1 MHHFILPSNSQRRT
15 PTSRPPSEAPDTPK
29 PDAIGRIPVASPI
42 NSKDIP
48 KRQHDTTPIPIR
60 FMVPSDRSINE
71 VVSPTPDRTSWA
83 TPGFRIPGDE
93 SGVVQERRRSRKGL
107 LGGGYADRL
116 SSLVVRDK
124 SDAIMWL
131 HMLKRR
137 GLFDLHGVICG
148 GTKPT
153 FLNTDQYIL
162 HPTSRLRVLRTWET
176 PGLAVLWCECAILD
190 QANLPSVD
198 SGEVCFVG
206 FRHCVELY
214 TLSGGQ
220 TGAVKSQDLVDVFEE
235 FDNMQCAGTEDGQG
249 ILRGKQILL
258 CTRYIIIDEQCL
270 SPL

>member
-1 MHHFILPSNSQRRT
+1 MHHFILPSNSQKRT

-29 PDAIGRIPVASPI
+29 PDTIGHVPVASPLI
-42 NSKDIP
+42 SKDIP

-60 FMVPSDRSINE
+60 FTVPSDRSANE

-83 TPGFRIPGDE
+83 TPGFKIPGDE
-93 SGVVQERRRSRKGL
+93 SGLVQERRRSRKGL

-116 SSLVVRDK
+116 SSLVFRDK

-137 GLFDLHGVICG
+137 
-148 GTKPT
+148 
-153 FLNTDQYIL
+153 DQYIL
-162 HPTSRLRVLRTWET
+162 HPTSRLRVLRTWKT
-176 PGLAVLWCECAILD
+176 PGLAVLWCECTILD
-190 QANLPSVD
+190 QSNLPSVD

-214 TLSGGQ
+214 SLSGGH
-220 TGAVKSQDLVDVFEE
+220 TGAVKAQDLVDVYEA
-235 FDNMQCAGTEDGQG
+235 FDNMQCTGTEDGQG
-249 ILRGKQILL
+249 VLRGKRLFL

-270 SPL
+270 YPV